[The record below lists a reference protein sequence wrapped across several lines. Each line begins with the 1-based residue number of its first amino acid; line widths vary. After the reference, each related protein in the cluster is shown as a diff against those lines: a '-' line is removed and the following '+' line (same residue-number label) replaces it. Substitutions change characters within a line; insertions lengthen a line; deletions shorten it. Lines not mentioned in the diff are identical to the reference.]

1 MAAASDLPLG
11 EVPGVLVLLFLPG
24 WKFASSS
31 KMWEE
36 QICPQLL
43 VRIWGADLGKS
54 LVQGGLPRGL
64 CCLLQAPIP
73 GTLLEGHLS
82 PHLFSLRPQLQ
93 LSSLI
98 ASTFFLP
105 RSFYLQYN
113 LVLSSLL
120 INSSLASLAIRGRAS
135 GKGEDISASSL
146 SKWPPSS
153 CSKVTTCLI
162 KSLPLA
168 ASKGK
173 CPTRAEVGS
182 TSGAWHVVVV
192 L

>member
-1 MAAASDLPLG
+1 M
-11 EVPGVLVLLFLPG
+11 VLLSTAGSYSGNP
-24 WKFASSS
+24 A
-31 KMWEE
+31 
-36 QICPQLL
+36 
-43 VRIWGADLGKS
+43 
-54 LVQGGLPRGL
+54 
-64 CCLLQAPIP
+64 
-73 GTLLEGHLS
+73 EGHLS

-93 LSSLI
+93 LSSLT

-105 RSFYLQYN
+105 RSFYRQYN

-120 INSSLASLAIRGRAS
+120 TLSLASLAIRGRAS

-146 SKWPPSS
+146 SKRPPSS